1 MHGGAG
7 AVLEATA
14 ECTPAPLPVD
24 GARVSATV
32 SILASSAAGLR
43 VKAWEGGSGPTRILV
58 EEKAGVEYR
67 RFACASGYC
76 GSGSSREYVHISS
89 SHVPSIDVLCCTRL
103 SNTER
108 AKEEVEA

>member
-58 EEKAGVEYR
+58 EEQAWAGVEYR
-67 RFACASGYC
+67 PGDLLTHPVTVVAVARDSMYT
-76 GSGSSREYVHISS
+76 SRRHMY
-89 SHVPSIDVLCCTRL
+89 R
-103 SNTER
+103 R
-108 AKEEVEA
+108 